1 MNTLTKPGTF
11 LLVLFALFT
20 VPTILYAFY
29 RFSLPFFNF
38 FTLYVFMYVVTPL
51 IVFLIITFYIDI
63 KFKTKLKRFSIL
75 AAALFIC
82 CLLIFPTVKA
92 FIVKDT
98 EFKGQKL
105 VDAIQNYKEING
117 FWPKSLDDPYFNNYS
132 KTAIVQRAF
141 YYRLD
146 KSLAGDTSVIFYFYS
161 FDGLEARLRINSTK
175 FKGEKIIWNY
185 SD

>member
-1 MNTLTKPGTF
+1 MNTLTKPGSF
-11 LLVLFALFT
+11 LLVLFALFI

-38 FTLYVFMYVVTPL
+38 FSLSIFIYVATPL
-51 IVFLIITFYIDI
+51 IVFLLVTFYIDI
-63 KFKTKLKRFSIL
+63 KLKTKLKSYSIL
-75 AAALFIC
+75 AAILFIC
-82 CLLIFPTVKA
+82 CLLIFPKVKD

-98 EFKGQKL
+98 EIKGQKL
-105 VDAIQNYKEING
+105 VEAIQSYKEIKG
-117 FWPKSLDDPYFNNYS
+117 YWPQTLNDPYFNNYT
-132 KTAIVQRAF
+132 KTAIVRRPF

-146 KSLAGDTSVIFYFYS
+146 KSVDGDTSVIFYFYS

-175 FKGEKIIWNY
+175 FKAEKVIWNY